1 MKAQKSKIFLT
12 IALTAIVVL
21 TAVFAF
27 SSCQKTEH
35 IHTFN
40 EVVVAE
46 ATCTEAGKLNKVCTD
61 EACGYVESIAIPAT
75 GHKKTNVPA
84 KAPTC
89 TSVGYVAHIK
99 CTACD
104 WTTLD
109 NSGIKDRLDHDTVL
123 VDDRQKSSPEYD
135 LKYPTCTESGYHFE
149 YYECWDCENNFDP
162 VKVIDAPLGHN
173 IVKVDARAASCNIG
187 WDAFEYCCGWD
198 DYELSQK
205 GYPYMDSIDT
215 SGPAICDTG
224 CGYNTYVEHDAIY
237 GHVWASELEYVEV
250 KAATCESE
258 GKYQLVQKCTTCR
271 VSPAMPSWSDKK
283 PAAVIV
289 EEGSIPALGHEW
301 QKHEANMP
309 KDCYTDGWEE
319 FRMCSRCSKIDTP
332 DGKIP
337 VIQAGHKYGDG
348 TNQCL
353 LVCTVCDYVDMDSG
367 RGGHTITVDVKITK
381 EPTCTDNGFYECTKF
396 CDYCKKVITKETV
409 AISAHGHDIIEHVA
423 KAETCTTV
431 GWDAFQTCSRCEWTN
446 FVQKPEWGHT
456 PDTANPITTSK
467 KEATC
472 TEAGMHYYVYKCTV
486 CNEVAESYEIELPI
500 IPHTVVTVAEKPA
513 TCDQEGHAA
522 YDYCGECGKFL
533 SVKRTYSAL
542 GHQLE
547 QKDAK
552 APTCTETGWYQYAV
566 CTRDNC
572 GYNTKEA
579 SMRPALGH
587 SIKTDVVVV
596 PVTCTTDA
604 TYTATS
610 YCTVCGV
617 VTAND
622 HKVTELALG
631 HTYLENGHCER
642 YSQCGERYSVG
653 LAYYKNADGTY
664 TVAGRGSCTD
674 AEIIIPAEYNGAKIV
689 AIADEAFI
697 QDQNLTS
704 FKTGKNVTEIG
715 QKAFFYCKNLKTVT
729 IGESVTKV
737 GINAFNKC
745 AAITKTYYT
754 GSNWGAIDF
763 TQWNDDLTSKY

>member
-75 GHKKTNVPA
+75 GHSKTNVPA

-89 TSVGYVAHIK
+89 TAVGYVAHVK
-99 CTACD
+99 CTKCD
-104 WTTLD
+104 WTTLTKD
-109 NSGIKDRLDHDTVL
+109 GIKDRIDHTLVL
-123 VDDRQKSSPEYD
+123 VDDRQEKSPEYD
-135 LKYPTCTESGYHFE
+135 IQYPTCTESGYHFE
-149 YYECWDCENNFDP
+149 YYECLDCENNFDP
-162 VKVIDAPLGHN
+162 VKVIDAPLGHD
-173 IVKVDARAASCNIG
+173 ITEIAAHAASCNIG
-187 WDAFEYCCGWD
+187 WDTFEYCNGWTKS
-198 DYELSQK
+198 ELSAK
-205 GYPYMDSIDT
+205 GYPNMNAIDS
-215 SGPAICDTG
+215 SGPALGSTG
-224 CGYNTYVEHDAIY
+224 CGYNTYVEHPAVYD
-237 GHVWASELEYVEV
+237 HVWAATPEYFEV
-250 KAATCESE
+250 TPATCDKD
-258 GKYQLVQKCTTCR
+258 GKYELRQKCTTCA
-271 VSPAMPSWSDKK
+271 VSDPMPSWSEKK
-283 PAAVIV
+283 PAYKIL

-301 QKHEANMP
+301 QKHEANLP
-309 KDCYTDGWEE
+309 KDCYTDGWEA

-332 DGKIP
+332 DGEIP

-348 TNQCL
+348 TNECL
-353 LVCTVCDYVDMDSG
+353 LVCTVCD
-367 RGGHTITVDVKITK
+367 HVDVESAKDGHKIKVEVNITK
-381 EPTCTDNGFYECTKF
+381 EPTCTENGFYDCTKS
-396 CDYCKKVITKETV
+396 CSKCNKVVSKETV
-409 AISAHGHDIIEHVA
+409 AISAHGHDIVEHVA
-423 KAETCTTV
+423 KTETCTTV
-431 GWDAFQTCSRCEWTN
+431 GWDAFQTCSRCDWTN
-446 FVQKPEWGHT
+446 FVQKPAKGHT
-456 PDTANPITTSK
+456 PDKANPVTTSK

-472 TEAGMHYYVYKCTV
+472 TEPGMHYYVYKYTV
-486 CNEVAESYEIELPI
+486 CNEIAESYEEKLPI
-500 IPHTVVTVAEKPA
+500 IPHTVVTEPEKLA
-513 TCDQEGHAA
+513 TCDQDGHSA
-522 YDYCGECGKFL
+522 YDYCKVCNKIL

-596 PVTCTTDA
+596 PVTCTTDG
-604 TYTATS
+604 TYYSKS
-610 YCTVCGV
+610 YCTVCSV
-617 VTAND
+617 VMTD
-622 HKVTELALG
+622 DFKVTELALG
-631 HTYLENGHCER
+631 HNYLDNGHCER

-689 AIADEAFI
+689 AIADEAFV

-763 TQWNDDLTSKY
+763 TSWNDDLTSKY